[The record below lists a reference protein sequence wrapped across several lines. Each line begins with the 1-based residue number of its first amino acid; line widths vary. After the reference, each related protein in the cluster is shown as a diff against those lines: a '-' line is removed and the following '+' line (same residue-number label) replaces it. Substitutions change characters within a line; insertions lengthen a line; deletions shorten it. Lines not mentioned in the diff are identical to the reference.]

1 MSEHQPV
8 LFVGAGPGDPEL
20 ITLKGQQALARAD
33 LILYT
38 GSLIPPELL
47 VHARLG
53 AEVVDTASLDLENIV
68 QRLITAYRAGQRAV
82 RLHTGDP
89 SLYSAIHEQIVL
101 LRQHQVPFQVI
112 PGVTAGAAAAAT
124 LAQELTIPEVTQ
136 TVIYTRAAGR
146 TPVPE
151 AESLDKLAV
160 HRATLVIYLSAQLIE
175 TVVAQLLPQYGPQTP
190 AVVVYRASWPDEQV
204 IRGDLSTI
212 AAQVREAGIN
222 RQALILVGPA
232 LASKDGATG
241 RSKLYDEN
249 FSHGYRK
256 EKPAK

>member
-1 MSEHQPV
+1 MTERQPV

-20 ITLKGQQALARAD
+20 ITIKGQRALARAD

-38 GSLIPPELL
+38 GSLIPADLL
-47 VHARLG
+47 VHARPE
-53 AEVVDTASLDLENIV
+53 AEVVDTASMDLEAIV
-68 QRLITAYRAGQRAV
+68 SRLIEAYRAGKRAV

-89 SLYSAIHEQIVL
+89 SLYSAIQEQIVL
-101 LRQHQVPFQVI
+101 LQQAQVPFQVI

-124 LAQELTIPEVTQ
+124 LGREFTIPEVTQ

-160 HRATLVIYLSAQLIE
+160 HGATLVIYLSAGLIE
-175 TVVAQLLPQYGPQTP
+175 KVVAELLPHYGPQTP
-190 AVVVYRASWPDEQV
+190 AVVVYRASWPDERV
-204 IRGDLSTI
+204 IRGELSTI
-212 AAQVREAGIN
+212 AGKVQAAGIN

-232 LASKDGATG
+232 LARRFQPGTLQA
-241 RSKLYDEN
+241 L
-249 FSHGYRK
+249 
-256 EKPAK
+256 

>member
-1 MSEHQPV
+1 MTERQPV

-20 ITLKGQQALARAD
+20 ITIKGQRALAQAD

-38 GSLIPPELL
+38 GSLIPPDLL
-47 VHARLG
+47 IHARPEADL
-53 AEVVDTASLDLENIV
+53 VDTASMDLGAIV
-68 QRLITAYRAGQRAV
+68 SRLVEAYRAGQRVV

-89 SLYSAIHEQIVL
+89 SLYSTIHEQIVQL
-101 LRQHQVPFQVI
+101 KKAQVQFQVI

-124 LAQELTIPEVTQ
+124 LAQELTVPEVSQ

-160 HRATLVIYLSAQLIE
+160 HRATLVIYLSVQQLAA
-175 TVVAQLLPQYGPQTP
+175 VVAQLLPHYGPQTP
-190 AVVVYRASWPDEQV
+190 AAVVYRASWPDERV
-204 IRGDLSTI
+204 IRGELGNI
-212 AAQVREAGIN
+212 AGEVQAAGIK

-232 LASKDGATG
+232 LAPEKSGAG
-241 RSKLYDEN
+241 RSKLYDET
-249 FSHGYRK
+249 FSHGYREVK
-256 EKPAK
+256 

>member
-1 MSEHQPV
+1 MTERHTV

-20 ITLKGQQALARAD
+20 ITLKGQRALAGAD

-38 GSLIPPELL
+38 GSLIPRELL
-47 VHARLG
+47 IHARST
-53 AEVVDTASLDLENIV
+53 AELVDTASMDLGAIV
-68 QRLITAYRAGQRAV
+68 ARLVEAYRGGRRAI

-89 SLYSAIHEQIVL
+89 SLYSTIHEQIVL
-101 LRQHQVPFQVI
+101 LKQAQVPYQVI

-151 AESLDKLAV
+151 GEALSKLAV
-160 HRATLVIYLSAQLIE
+160 HGSTLVIYLSVQLID
-175 TVVAQLLPQYGPQTP
+175 TVVAELLPHYGPKTP
-190 AVVVYRASWPDEQV
+190 VAVVYRVSWPDEKV
-204 IRGDLSTI
+204 IRGELATI
-212 AAQVREAGIN
+212 AGQVREAGIN

-232 LASKDGATG
+232 LAADETG
-241 RSKLYDEN
+241 RSKLYDES
-249 FSHGYRK
+249 FSHGYREGK
-256 EKPAK
+256 T

>member
-1 MSEHQPV
+1 MTERHPV
-8 LFVGAGPGDPEL
+8 VFVGAGPGDPEL
-20 ITLKGQQALARAD
+20 ITLKGQRALARAD

-47 VHARLG
+47 IHARPG
-53 AEVVDTASLDLENIV
+53 AEIVDTASLDLEDIV
-68 QRLITAYRAGQRAV
+68 GRLIAAYQAGRRAV

-112 PGVTAGAAAAAT
+112 PGVTAGAAAAAA

-151 AESLDKLAV
+151 AETLDKLAV

-175 TVVAQLLPQYGPQTP
+175 TVVENLLPHYGPQTP
-190 AVVVYRASWPDEQV
+190 AVVVYRASWPDEKV
-204 IRGDLSTI
+204 IRGELSTI
-212 AAQVREAGIN
+212 TTKVREAGIN

-232 LASKDGATG
+232 LAPEETL
-241 RSKLYDEN
+241 RSRLYDKS
-249 FSHGYRK
+249 FSHGYR
-256 EKPAK
+256 EAEPGS

>member
-1 MSEHQPV
+1 MSERQPV

-47 VHARLG
+47 VHARPG

-68 QRLITAYRAGQRAV
+68 QQLITAYRAGRRAV

-101 LRQHQVPFQVI
+101 LRRHQVPFQVI

-175 TVVAQLLPQYGPQTP
+175 TVVAQLLPHYGPPNAGGGGVPGQL
-190 AVVVYRASWPDEQV
+190 A
-204 IRGDLSTI
+204 G
-212 AAQVREAGIN
+212 REGHP
-222 RQALILVGPA
+222 G
-232 LASKDGATG
+232 
-241 RSKLYDEN
+241 
-249 FSHGYRK
+249 
-256 EKPAK
+256 

>member
-1 MSEHQPV
+1 MNNRHPV

-20 ITLKGQQALARAD
+20 ITLKGQRALAEAD

-38 GSLIPPELL
+38 GSLIPRELL
-47 VHARLG
+47 VHARPE
-53 AEVVDTASLDLENIV
+53 AEVVDTASMDLEDIV
-68 QRLITAYRAGQRAV
+68 SHLVEAYRAGWRAV

-101 LRQHQVPFQVI
+101 LQLAQVPYRVI

-160 HRATLVIYLSAQLIE
+160 HGATMVIYLSVQLIE
-175 TVVAQLLPQYGPQTP
+175 GVVEQLLPQYGPQTP
-190 AVVVYRASWPDEQV
+190 VAVVYRASWPDEKIIQ
-204 IRGDLSTI
+204 GELASI
-212 AAQVREAGIN
+212 AGQVREAGIN

-232 LASKDGATG
+232 LAPEAAGAG
-241 RSKLYDEN
+241 RSKLYDES
-249 FSHGYRK
+249 FSHGYR
-256 EKPAK
+256 EGKPRK